1 MKIIIMLLLMLQLS
15 HLGQLEV
22 GALDIPALLMLL
34 KTFWCSGS
42 RRTFHLIQSD
52 FFLFPRHRLSS
63 PPLHGEGY
71 RRTLLLEPS

>member
-1 MKIIIMLLLMLQLS
+1 MKIIIMVLLMLPLS

-52 FFLFPRHRLSS
+52 FFLFPRHSS
-63 PPLHGEGY
+63 PPLHGEAY